1 MNEPSNRD
9 QTTKSKKKDSLVPAL
24 VISGGLHV
32 LLVIVLLWGAD
43 FSSDTK
49 PTPKAG
55 RSIEATVIDP
65 AVVNAQAQK
74 IREQRN
80 QAKREEAERLKRLE
94 QQAKQLEKQREQEEQ
109 RLREVKRKKLEVE
122 RQAREEQK
130 QIAEQQAKA
139 KEQARIA
146 KKEAEQAERDRQ
158 RKLEEKREAE
168 LAAEKAEKARQEK
181 RAAERK
187 AEEEAKKAEAE
198 RQRKLEEKRKAEEQA
213 LKEAEQ
219 ARKEAEQARKEAE
232 RRAEEAKRQQREQ
245 EAALNDLFSGLES
258 EASQRQSARGQFVE
272 DEVARYGAIFEQMIQ
287 QRLIVDDGLSGQ
299 ECVVNMR
306 LSPTGLLL
314 NVEQKAGNTRLC
326 RATKTAVAS
335 VSQFPMPDDGD
346 IIAKLRDIELTVR
359 PN

>member
-1 MNEPSNRD
+1 MNEPNHRD
-9 QTTKSKKKDSLVPAL
+9 QATKSKKKDSLVPAL
-24 VISGGLHV
+24 AISGGLHV

-43 FSSDTK
+43 FTSDAK

-65 AVVNAQAQK
+65 AVVNAQAKK
-74 IREQRN
+74 IRAQRD

-94 QQAKQLEKQREQEEQ
+94 QQAKRLEQQREQEEQ
-109 RLREVKRKKLEVE
+109 RLRDVKRKKLEAE
-122 RQAREEQK
+122 RQARDEQK
-130 QIAEQQAKA
+130 RIAEEQAKA
-139 KEQARIA
+139 KEQARLA
-146 KKEAEQAERDRQ
+146 KQQAEQAERERQ
-158 RKLEEKREAE
+158 RKLEQQRKAE

-181 RAAERK
+181 LAAER
-187 AEEEAKKAEAE
+187 KAEAE

-232 RRAEEAKRQQREQ
+232 RRAQEAKRQQQEQ

-258 EASQRQSARGQFVE
+258 EASQRQSARGQFVD
-272 DEVARYGAIFEQMIQ
+272 DEVARYGAIFTQMIQ

-314 NVEQKAGNTRLC
+314 NVEQKAGNSRLC

>member
-1 MNEPSNRD
+1 MNEPND
-9 QTTKSKKKDSLVPAL
+9 KPTHQKSGKDSLIPAL
-24 VISGGLHV
+24 AISALLHV
-32 LLVIVLLWGAD
+32 VLVIVLLWGAD
-43 FSSDTK
+43 FSSDST

-55 RSIEATVIDP
+55 RAIDATVIDP
-65 AVVNAQAQK
+65 AVVNAQAKK

-94 QQAKQLEKQREQEEQ
+94 QQAKRLEQQREQEEQ
-109 RLREVKRKKLEVE
+109 RLREVKRQKLEAE

-130 QIAEQQAKA
+130 RIAEQQAKA
-139 KEQARIA
+139 EEQARIA
-146 KKEAEQAERDRQ
+146 KQKAERAERERQ
-158 RKLEEKREAE
+158 RKLEEKRKAE

-181 RAAERK
+181 LAAQRK

-198 RQRKLEEKRKAEEQA
+198 RQRKLAERKKAEEEA
-213 LKEAEQ
+213 RKAEQ
-219 ARKEAEQARKEAE
+219 ARQEAE
-232 RRAEEAKRQQREQ
+232 RKAQEAKRRQQEQ

-258 EASQRQSARGQFVE
+258 EASQRQSARGQFIQ
-272 DEVARYGAIFEQMIQ
+272 DEVARYGAIFTQMIQ

-314 NVEQKAGNTRLC
+314 NVEEKAGNTRLC

-335 VSQFPMPDDGD
+335 VSQFPMPEDGD

>member
-1 MNEPSNRD
+1 MNEPNHRD
-9 QTTKSKKKDSLVPAL
+9 QATKSKKKDSLVPAL
-24 VISGGLHV
+24 AISGGLHV

-43 FSSDTK
+43 FTSDAK

-65 AVVNAQAQK
+65 AVVNAQAKK
-74 IREQRN
+74 IRAQRD

-94 QQAKQLEKQREQEEQ
+94 QQAKRLEQQREQEEQ
-109 RLREVKRKKLEVE
+109 RLRDVKRKKLEAE

-130 QIAEQQAKA
+130 RIAEEQAKA
-139 KEQARIA
+139 KEQARLA
-146 KKEAEQAERDRQ
+146 KQQAEQAERERQ
-158 RKLEEKREAE
+158 RKLEQQRKAE

-181 RAAERK
+181 LAAER
-187 AEEEAKKAEAE
+187 KAEAE
-198 RQRKLEEKRKAEEQA
+198 RQRKLEAKRKAEEQA

-232 RRAEEAKRQQREQ
+232 RRAQEAKRQQQEQ

-258 EASQRQSARGQFVE
+258 EASQRQSARGQFVD
-272 DEVARYGAIFEQMIQ
+272 DEVARYGAIFTQMIQ

-314 NVEQKAGNTRLC
+314 NVEQKAGNSRLC
-326 RATKTAVAS
+326 RATKTAIAS

>member
-1 MNEPSNRD
+1 M
-9 QTTKSKKKDSLVPAL
+9 PAL
-24 VISGGLHV
+24 AISAVLHV
-32 LLVIVLLWGAD
+32 VLVIVLLWGAD
-43 FSSDTK
+43 FSSDST

-55 RSIEATVIDP
+55 RAIDATVIDP
-65 AVVNAQAQK
+65 AVVNAQAKK
-74 IREQRN
+74 IREQRD

-94 QQAKQLEKQREQEEQ
+94 QQAKRLEQQREQEEQ
-109 RLREVKRKKLEVE
+109 RLREVKRQKLEAE

-130 QIAEQQAKA
+130 RIAEQKAKA
-139 KEQARIA
+139 EEQARIA
-146 KKEAEQAERDRQ
+146 KQKAEQAERERQ
-158 RKLEEKREAE
+158 RKLEEKRKAE

-181 RAAERK
+181 LAAQRK

-198 RQRKLEEKRKAEEQA
+198 RQRKLAERKKAEEEA
-213 LKEAEQ
+213 RKAEQ
-219 ARKEAEQARKEAE
+219 ARQEAE
-232 RRAEEAKRQQREQ
+232 RKAQ

-258 EASQRQSARGQFVE
+258 EASQRQTARGQFIQ
-272 DEVARYGAIFEQMIQ
+272 DEVARYGAIFTQMIQ

-314 NVEQKAGNTRLC
+314 NVEEKAGNTRLC

-335 VSQFPMPDDGD
+335 VSQFPMPEDGD

>member
-1 MNEPSNRD
+1 M
-9 QTTKSKKKDSLVPAL
+9 VPAL

-94 QQAKQLEKQREQEEQ
+94 QQAKQLEQQREQEEQ
-109 RLREVKRKKLEVE
+109 RLREVKRKKLEAE

-130 QIAEQQAKA
+130 RIAEEQAKA
-139 KEQARIA
+139 KEQARLA
-146 KKEAEQAERDRQ
+146 KQQAEQAERERQ
-158 RKLEEKREAE
+158 RKLEQQRKAE

-181 RAAERK
+181 LAAER
-187 AEEEAKKAEAE
+187 KAEAE
-198 RQRKLEEKRKAEEQA
+198 RQRKLEAKRKAEEQA

-232 RRAEEAKRQQREQ
+232 RRAQEAKRQQQEQ

-258 EASQRQSARGQFVE
+258 EASQRQSARGQFVD
-272 DEVARYGAIFEQMIQ
+272 DEVARYGAIFTQMIQ

-314 NVEQKAGNTRLC
+314 NVEQKAGNSRLC

>member
-1 MNEPSNRD
+1 MNEPNHRD
-9 QTTKSKKKDSLVPAL
+9 QATKSKKKDSLVPAL
-24 VISGGLHV
+24 AISGGLHV

-43 FSSDTK
+43 FTSDAK

-65 AVVNAQAQK
+65 AVVNAQAKK
-74 IREQRN
+74 IRAQRD

-94 QQAKQLEKQREQEEQ
+94 QQAKRLEQQREQEEQ
-109 RLREVKRKKLEVE
+109 RLRDVKRKKLEAE

-130 QIAEQQAKA
+130 RIAEEQAKA
-139 KEQARIA
+139 KEQARLA
-146 KKEAEQAERDRQ
+146 KQQAEQAERERQ
-158 RKLEEKREAE
+158 RKLEQQRKAE

-181 RAAERK
+181 LAAER
-187 AEEEAKKAEAE
+187 KAEAE
-198 RQRKLEEKRKAEEQA
+198 RQRKLEAKRKAEEQA

-232 RRAEEAKRQQREQ
+232 RRAQEAKRQQQEQ

-258 EASQRQSARGQFVE
+258 EASQRQSARGQFVD
-272 DEVARYGAIFEQMIQ
+272 DEVARYGAIFTQMIQ

-314 NVEQKAGNTRLC
+314 NVEQKAGNSRLC

>member
-1 MNEPSNRD
+1 MNEPNHRD
-9 QTTKSKKKDSLVPAL
+9 QATKSKKKDSLVPAL
-24 VISGGLHV
+24 AISGGLHV

-43 FSSDTK
+43 FTSDAK

-94 QQAKQLEKQREQEEQ
+94 QQAKRLEQQREQEEQ
-109 RLREVKRKKLEVE
+109 RLREVKRKKLEAE

-130 QIAEQQAKA
+130 RIAEEQAKA
-139 KEQARIA
+139 KEQARLA
-146 KKEAEQAERDRQ
+146 KQQAEQAERERQ
-158 RKLEEKREAE
+158 RKLEQQRKAE

-181 RAAERK
+181 LAAER
-187 AEEEAKKAEAE
+187 KAEAE
-198 RQRKLEEKRKAEEQA
+198 RQRKLEAKRKAEEQA

-232 RRAEEAKRQQREQ
+232 RRAEEAKRQQQEQ

-258 EASQRQSARGQFVE
+258 EASQRQSARGQFVD
-272 DEVARYGAIFEQMIQ
+272 DEVARYGAIFTQMIQ

-314 NVEQKAGNTRLC
+314 NVEQKAGNSRLC

>member
-1 MNEPSNRD
+1 MNEPNHRD
-9 QTTKSKKKDSLVPAL
+9 QATKSKKKDSLVPAL
-24 VISGGLHV
+24 AISGGLHV

-43 FSSDTK
+43 FTSDAK

-74 IREQRN
+74 IRAQRD

-94 QQAKQLEKQREQEEQ
+94 QQAKRLEQQREQEEQ
-109 RLREVKRKKLEVE
+109 RLREVKRKKLEAE

-130 QIAEQQAKA
+130 RIAEEQAKA
-139 KEQARIA
+139 KEQARLA
-146 KKEAEQAERDRQ
+146 KQQAEQAERERQ
-158 RKLEEKREAE
+158 RKLEQQRKAE

-181 RAAERK
+181 LAAER
-187 AEEEAKKAEAE
+187 KAEAE
-198 RQRKLEEKRKAEEQA
+198 RQRKLEAKRKAEEQA

-232 RRAEEAKRQQREQ
+232 RRAQEAKRQQQEQ

-258 EASQRQSARGQFVE
+258 EASQRQSARGQFVD
-272 DEVARYGAIFEQMIQ
+272 DEVARYGAIFTQMIQ

-314 NVEQKAGNTRLC
+314 NVEQKAGNSRLC

>member
-1 MNEPSNRD
+1 M
-9 QTTKSKKKDSLVPAL
+9 VPAL
-24 VISGGLHV
+24 AISGGLHV

-43 FSSDTK
+43 FTSDAK

-94 QQAKQLEKQREQEEQ
+94 QQAKRLEQQREQEEQ
-109 RLREVKRKKLEVE
+109 RLREVKRKKLEAE

-130 QIAEQQAKA
+130 RIAEEQAKA
-139 KEQARIA
+139 KEQARLA
-146 KKEAEQAERDRQ
+146 KQQAEQAERERQ
-158 RKLEEKREAE
+158 RKLEQQRKAE

-181 RAAERK
+181 LAAER
-187 AEEEAKKAEAE
+187 KAEAE
-198 RQRKLEEKRKAEEQA
+198 RQRKLEAKRKAEEQA

-232 RRAEEAKRQQREQ
+232 RRAEEAKRQQQEQ

-258 EASQRQSARGQFVE
+258 EASQRQSARGQFVD
-272 DEVARYGAIFEQMIQ
+272 DEVARYGAIFTQMIQ

-314 NVEQKAGNTRLC
+314 NVEQKAGNSRLC

>member
-1 MNEPSNRD
+1 MMNEPNHRD
-9 QTTKSKKKDSLVPAL
+9 QATKSKKKDSLVPAL
-24 VISGGLHV
+24 AISGGLHV

-43 FSSDTK
+43 FTSDAK

-94 QQAKQLEKQREQEEQ
+94 QQAKRLEQQREQEEQ
-109 RLREVKRKKLEVE
+109 RLREVKRKKLEAE

-130 QIAEQQAKA
+130 RIAEEQAKA
-139 KEQARIA
+139 KEQARLA
-146 KKEAEQAERDRQ
+146 KQQAEQAERERQ
-158 RKLEEKREAE
+158 RKLEQQRKAE

-181 RAAERK
+181 LAAER
-187 AEEEAKKAEAE
+187 KAEAE
-198 RQRKLEEKRKAEEQA
+198 RQRKLEAKRKAEEQA

-232 RRAEEAKRQQREQ
+232 RRAEEAKRQQQEQ

-258 EASQRQSARGQFVE
+258 EASQRQSARGQFVD
-272 DEVARYGAIFEQMIQ
+272 DEVARYGAIFTQMIQ

-314 NVEQKAGNTRLC
+314 NVEQKAGNSRLC

>member
-1 MNEPSNRD
+1 MNEPNHRD
-9 QTTKSKKKDSLVPAL
+9 QATKSKKKDSLVPAL
-24 VISGGLHV
+24 AISGGLHV

-43 FSSDTK
+43 FTSDAK

-65 AVVNAQAQK
+65 AVVNAQAKK
-74 IREQRN
+74 IRAQRD

-94 QQAKQLEKQREQEEQ
+94 QQAKRLEQQREQEEQ
-109 RLREVKRKKLEVE
+109 RLRDVKRKKLEAE

-130 QIAEQQAKA
+130 RIAEEQAKA
-139 KEQARIA
+139 KEQARLA
-146 KKEAEQAERDRQ
+146 KQQAEQAERERQ
-158 RKLEEKREAE
+158 RKLEQQRKAE

-181 RAAERK
+181 LAAER
-187 AEEEAKKAEAE
+187 KAEAE
-198 RQRKLEEKRKAEEQA
+198 RQRKLEAKRKAEEQA

-232 RRAEEAKRQQREQ
+232 QARKEAERRAQEAKRQQQEQ

-258 EASQRQSARGQFVE
+258 EASQRQSARGQFVD
-272 DEVARYGAIFEQMIQ
+272 DEVARYGAIFTQMIQ

-314 NVEQKAGNTRLC
+314 NVEQKAGNSRLC

>member
-1 MNEPSNRD
+1 MNEPTDKNKP
-9 QTTKSKKKDSLVPAL
+9 TKRKSKKDSLVPAL
-24 VISGGLHV
+24 IISGGLHV

-43 FSSDTK
+43 FSSDAT
-49 PTPKAG
+49 PTPKSG
-55 RSIEATVIDP
+55 RTIDATVIDP
-65 AVVNAQAQK
+65 AVVSAQAKK
-74 IREQRN
+74 IREQRD

-94 QQAKQLEKQREQEEQ
+94 QQAKRLEQQREQEEQ
-109 RLREVKRKKLEVE
+109 RLREVKRQKLEAE

-130 QIAEQQAKA
+130 RIAEQKA
-139 KEQARIA
+139 KSEEQARIA
-146 KKEAEQAERDRQ
+146 KQQAEQAERDRQ
-158 RKLEEKREAE
+158 RKLEEKRQAE
-168 LAAEKAEKARQEK
+168 LAAQKAEKARQEK
-181 RAAERK
+181 LAAQRK
-187 AEEEAKKAEAE
+187 AEKKAEAE
-198 RQRKLEEKRKAEEQA
+198 RQRKLAEKRKAEEQA

-219 ARKEAEQARKEAE
+219 ARKKAEQARKEAE
-232 RRAEEAKRQQREQ
+232 RRAEEAKRQQQEQ

-258 EASQRQSARGQFVE
+258 EASQRQSARGQFIQ
-272 DEVARYGAIFEQMIQ
+272 DEVARYGAIFTQMIQ

-314 NVEQKAGNTRLC
+314 NVEEKAGNTRLC

-335 VSQFPMPDDGD
+335 VSQFPMPEDGD

>member
-1 MNEPSNRD
+1 MNEPNHRD
-9 QTTKSKKKDSLVPAL
+9 QATKSKKKDSLVPAL
-24 VISGGLHV
+24 AISGGLHV

-43 FSSDTK
+43 FTSDAK

-65 AVVNAQAQK
+65 AVVNAQAKK
-74 IREQRN
+74 IRAQRD

-94 QQAKQLEKQREQEEQ
+94 QQAKRLEQQREQEEQ
-109 RLREVKRKKLEVE
+109 RLREVKRKKLEAE

-130 QIAEQQAKA
+130 RIAEEQAKA
-139 KEQARIA
+139 KEQARLA
-146 KKEAEQAERDRQ
+146 KQQAEQAERERQ
-158 RKLEEKREAE
+158 RKLEQQRKAE

-181 RAAERK
+181 LAAER
-187 AEEEAKKAEAE
+187 KAEAE
-198 RQRKLEEKRKAEEQA
+198 RQRKLEAKRKAEEQA

-232 RRAEEAKRQQREQ
+232 RRAEEAKRQQQEQ

-258 EASQRQSARGQFVE
+258 EASQRQSARGQFVD
-272 DEVARYGAIFEQMIQ
+272 DEVARYGAIFTQMIQ

-314 NVEQKAGNTRLC
+314 NVEQKAGNSRLC

>member
-1 MNEPSNRD
+1 MNEPNNRE
-9 QTTKSKKKDSLVPAL
+9 QTTKGKKKDSLVPAL

-94 QQAKQLEKQREQEEQ
+94 QQAKQLEQQREQEEQ
-109 RLREVKRKKLEVE
+109 RLREVKRKKLEAE

-130 QIAEQQAKA
+130 RIAEEQAKA
-139 KEQARIA
+139 KEQARLA
-146 KKEAEQAERDRQ
+146 KQQAEQAERERQ
-158 RKLEEKREAE
+158 RKLEQQRKAE

-181 RAAERK
+181 LAAER
-187 AEEEAKKAEAE
+187 KAEAE
-198 RQRKLEEKRKAEEQA
+198 RQRKLEAKRKAEEQA

-232 RRAEEAKRQQREQ
+232 RRAQEAKRQQQEQ

-258 EASQRQSARGQFVE
+258 EASQRQSARGQFVD
-272 DEVARYGAIFEQMIQ
+272 DEVARYGAIFTQMIQ

-314 NVEQKAGNTRLC
+314 NVEQKAGNSRLC

>member
-1 MNEPSNRD
+1 MNEPNHRD
-9 QTTKSKKKDSLVPAL
+9 QATKSKKKDSLVPAL
-24 VISGGLHV
+24 AISGGLHV

-43 FSSDTK
+43 FTSDAK

-65 AVVNAQAQK
+65 AVVNAQAKK
-74 IREQRN
+74 IRAQRD

-94 QQAKQLEKQREQEEQ
+94 QQAKRLEQQREQEEQ
-109 RLREVKRKKLEVE
+109 RLRDVKRKKLEAE

-130 QIAEQQAKA
+130 RIAEEQAKA
-139 KEQARIA
+139 KEQARLA
-146 KKEAEQAERDRQ
+146 KQQAEQAERERQ
-158 RKLEEKREAE
+158 RKLEQQRKAE

-181 RAAERK
+181 LAAER
-187 AEEEAKKAEAE
+187 KAEAE
-198 RQRKLEEKRKAEEQA
+198 RQRKLEAKRKAEEQA

-232 RRAEEAKRQQREQ
+232 RRAEEAKRQQQEQ

-258 EASQRQSARGQFVE
+258 EASQRQSARGQFVD
-272 DEVARYGAIFEQMIQ
+272 DEVARYGAIFTQMIQ

-314 NVEQKAGNTRLC
+314 NVEQKAGNSRLC

>member
-1 MNEPSNRD
+1 MNEPNHRD
-9 QTTKSKKKDSLVPAL
+9 QATKSKKKDSLVPAL
-24 VISGGLHV
+24 AISGGLHV

-43 FSSDTK
+43 FTSDAK

-74 IREQRN
+74 IRAQRD

-94 QQAKQLEKQREQEEQ
+94 QQAKRLEQQREQEEQ
-109 RLREVKRKKLEVE
+109 RLRDVKRKKLEAE

-130 QIAEQQAKA
+130 RIAEEQAKA
-139 KEQARIA
+139 KEQARLA
-146 KKEAEQAERDRQ
+146 KQQAEQAERERQ
-158 RKLEEKREAE
+158 RKLEQQRKAE

-181 RAAERK
+181 LAAER
-187 AEEEAKKAEAE
+187 KAEAE
-198 RQRKLEEKRKAEEQA
+198 RQRKLEAKRKAEEQA

-232 RRAEEAKRQQREQ
+232 RRAEEAKRQQQEQ

-258 EASQRQSARGQFVE
+258 EASQRQSARGQFIQ
-272 DEVARYGAIFEQMIQ
+272 DEVARYGAIFTQMIQ

-314 NVEQKAGNTRLC
+314 NVEEKAGNTRLC

-335 VSQFPMPDDGD
+335 VSQFPMPEDGD

>member
-1 MNEPSNRD
+1 MNEPNHRD
-9 QTTKSKKKDSLVPAL
+9 QATKSKKKDSLVPAL
-24 VISGGLHV
+24 AISGGLHV

-43 FSSDTK
+43 FTSDAK

-65 AVVNAQAQK
+65 AVVNAQAKK
-74 IREQRN
+74 IRAQRD

-94 QQAKQLEKQREQEEQ
+94 QQAKRLEQQREQEEQ
-109 RLREVKRKKLEVE
+109 RLREVKRKKLEAE

-130 QIAEQQAKA
+130 RIAEEQAKA
-139 KEQARIA
+139 KEQARLA
-146 KKEAEQAERDRQ
+146 KQQAEQAERERQ
-158 RKLEEKREAE
+158 RKLEQQRKAE
-168 LAAEKAEKARQEK
+168 LAAEKAEKAREEK
-181 RAAERK
+181 LAAER
-187 AEEEAKKAEAE
+187 KAEAE
-198 RQRKLEEKRKAEEQA
+198 RQRKLEAKRKAEEQA

-232 RRAEEAKRQQREQ
+232 RRAEEAKRQQQEQ

-258 EASQRQSARGQFVE
+258 EASQRQSARGQFVD
-272 DEVARYGAIFEQMIQ
+272 DEVARYGAIFTQMIQ

-314 NVEQKAGNTRLC
+314 NVEQKAGNSRLC

>member
-1 MNEPSNRD
+1 MNEPNHRD
-9 QTTKSKKKDSLVPAL
+9 QATKSKKKDSLVPAL
-24 VISGGLHV
+24 AISGGLHV

-43 FSSDTK
+43 FTSDAK

-74 IREQRN
+74 IRAQRD

-94 QQAKQLEKQREQEEQ
+94 QQAKRLEQQREQEEQ
-109 RLREVKRKKLEVE
+109 RLREVKRKKLEAE

-130 QIAEQQAKA
+130 RIAEEQAKA
-139 KEQARIA
+139 KEQARLA
-146 KKEAEQAERDRQ
+146 KQQAEQAERERQ
-158 RKLEEKREAE
+158 RKLEQQRKAE

-181 RAAERK
+181 LAAER
-187 AEEEAKKAEAE
+187 KAEAE
-198 RQRKLEEKRKAEEQA
+198 RQRKLEAKRKAEEQA

-232 RRAEEAKRQQREQ
+232 RRAEEAKRQQQEQ

-258 EASQRQSARGQFVE
+258 EASQRQSARGQFVD
-272 DEVARYGAIFEQMIQ
+272 DEVARYGAIFTQMIQ

-314 NVEQKAGNTRLC
+314 NVEQKAGNSRLC

>member
-1 MNEPSNRD
+1 MNEPNHRD
-9 QTTKSKKKDSLVPAL
+9 QATKSKKKDSLVPAL
-24 VISGGLHV
+24 AISGGLHV

-43 FSSDTK
+43 FTSDAK

-74 IREQRN
+74 IRQQRD

-94 QQAKQLEKQREQEEQ
+94 QQAKRLEQQREQEEQ
-109 RLREVKRKKLEVE
+109 RLREVKRKKLEAE

-130 QIAEQQAKA
+130 RIAEEQAKA
-139 KEQARIA
+139 KEQARLA
-146 KKEAEQAERDRQ
+146 KQQAEQAERERQ
-158 RKLEEKREAE
+158 RKLEQQRKAE

-181 RAAERK
+181 LAAER
-187 AEEEAKKAEAE
+187 KAEAE
-198 RQRKLEEKRKAEEQA
+198 RQRKLEAKRKAEEQA

-232 RRAEEAKRQQREQ
+232 RRAQEAKRQQQEQ

-258 EASQRQSARGQFVE
+258 EASQRQSARGQFVD
-272 DEVARYGAIFEQMIQ
+272 DEVARYGAIFTQMIQ

-314 NVEQKAGNTRLC
+314 NVEQKAGNSRLC

>member
-1 MNEPSNRD
+1 MI
-9 QTTKSKKKDSLVPAL
+9 PAL
-24 VISGGLHV
+24 AISAVLHLV
-32 LLVIVLLWGAD
+32 LVIVLLWGAD
-43 FSSDTK
+43 FTSDAK

-65 AVVNAQAQK
+65 AVVNAQAKK

-94 QQAKQLEKQREQEEQ
+94 QQAKRLEQQREQEEQ
-109 RLREVKRKKLEVE
+109 RLRDVKRQKLEAE

-130 QIAEQQAKA
+130 RIAEQQAKA
-139 KEQARIA
+139 EEQARIA
-146 KKEAEQAERDRQ
+146 KQKAERAERERK
-158 RKLEEKREAE
+158 RKLEEKRKAE

-181 RAAERK
+181 LAAQRK

-198 RQRKLEEKRKAEEQA
+198 RQRKLAERKKAEEEA
-213 LKEAEQ
+213 RKAEQ
-219 ARKEAEQARKEAE
+219 ARQEAE
-232 RRAEEAKRQQREQ
+232 RKAQEAKRRQQEQ

-258 EASQRQSARGQFVE
+258 EASQRQSARGQFIQ
-272 DEVARYGAIFEQMIQ
+272 DEVARYGAIFTQMIQ

-314 NVEQKAGNTRLC
+314 NVEEKAGNTRLC

-335 VSQFPMPDDGD
+335 VSQFPMPEDGD

>member
-1 MNEPSNRD
+1 MNEPNHRD
-9 QTTKSKKKDSLVPAL
+9 QATKSKKKDSLVPAL
-24 VISGGLHV
+24 AISGGLHV

-43 FSSDTK
+43 FTSDAK

-65 AVVNAQAQK
+65 AVVNAQANK
-74 IREQRN
+74 IRAQRD

-94 QQAKQLEKQREQEEQ
+94 QQAKRLEQQREQEEQ
-109 RLREVKRKKLEVE
+109 RLREVKRKKLEAE

-130 QIAEQQAKA
+130 RIAEEQAKA
-139 KEQARIA
+139 KEQARLA
-146 KKEAEQAERDRQ
+146 KQQAEQAERERQ
-158 RKLEEKREAE
+158 RKLEQQRKAE

-181 RAAERK
+181 LAAER
-187 AEEEAKKAEAE
+187 KAEAE
-198 RQRKLEEKRKAEEQA
+198 RQRKLEAKRKAEEQA

-232 RRAEEAKRQQREQ
+232 RRAQEAKRQQQEQ

-258 EASQRQSARGQFVE
+258 EASQRQSARGQFVD
-272 DEVARYGAIFEQMIQ
+272 DEVARYGAIFTQMIQ

-314 NVEQKAGNTRLC
+314 NVEQKAGNSRLC

>member
-1 MNEPSNRD
+1 MNEPNHRD
-9 QTTKSKKKDSLVPAL
+9 QATKSKKKDSLVPAL
-24 VISGGLHV
+24 AISGGLHV

-43 FSSDTK
+43 FTSDAK

-65 AVVNAQAQK
+65 AVVNAQAKK
-74 IREQRN
+74 IRQQRD

-94 QQAKQLEKQREQEEQ
+94 QQAKRLEQQREQEEQ
-109 RLREVKRKKLEVE
+109 RLREVKRKKLEAE

-130 QIAEQQAKA
+130 RIAEEQAKA
-139 KEQARIA
+139 KEQARLA
-146 KKEAEQAERDRQ
+146 KQQAEQAERERQ
-158 RKLEEKREAE
+158 RKLEQQRKAE

-181 RAAERK
+181 LAAER
-187 AEEEAKKAEAE
+187 KAEAE
-198 RQRKLEEKRKAEEQA
+198 RQRKLEAKRKAEEQA

-232 RRAEEAKRQQREQ
+232 RRAQEAKRQQQEQ

-258 EASQRQSARGQFVE
+258 EASQRQSARGQFV
-272 DEVARYGAIFEQMIQ
+272 DNEVARYGAIFTQMIQ

-314 NVEQKAGNTRLC
+314 NVEQKAGNSRLC

>member
-1 MNEPSNRD
+1 MNEPNHRD
-9 QTTKSKKKDSLVPAL
+9 QATKSKKKDSLVPAL
-24 VISGGLHV
+24 AISGGLHV

-43 FSSDTK
+43 FTSDAK

-74 IREQRN
+74 IRQQRD

-94 QQAKQLEKQREQEEQ
+94 QQAKRLEQQREQEEQ
-109 RLREVKRKKLEVE
+109 RLREVKRKKLEAE

-130 QIAEQQAKA
+130 RIAEEQAKA
-139 KEQARIA
+139 KEQARLA
-146 KKEAEQAERDRQ
+146 KQQAEQAERERQ
-158 RKLEEKREAE
+158 RKLEQQRKAE

-181 RAAERK
+181 LAAER
-187 AEEEAKKAEAE
+187 KAEAE
-198 RQRKLEEKRKAEEQA
+198 RQRKLEAKRKAEEQA

-232 RRAEEAKRQQREQ
+232 RRAEEAKRQQQEQ

-258 EASQRQSARGQFVE
+258 EASQRQSARGQFVD
-272 DEVARYGAIFEQMIQ
+272 DEVARYGAIFTQMIQ

-314 NVEQKAGNTRLC
+314 NVEQKAGNSRLC

>member
-1 MNEPSNRD
+1 MNEPNHRD
-9 QTTKSKKKDSLVPAL
+9 QATKSKKKDSLVPAL
-24 VISGGLHV
+24 AISGGLHV

-43 FSSDTK
+43 FTSDAK

-65 AVVNAQAQK
+65 AVVNAQAKK
-74 IREQRN
+74 IRAQRD

-94 QQAKQLEKQREQEEQ
+94 QQAKRLEQQREQEEQ
-109 RLREVKRKKLEVE
+109 RLREVKRKKLEAE

-130 QIAEQQAKA
+130 RIAEEQAKA
-139 KEQARIA
+139 KEQARLA
-146 KKEAEQAERDRQ
+146 KQQAEQAERERQ
-158 RKLEEKREAE
+158 RKLEQQRKAE

-181 RAAERK
+181 LAAER
-187 AEEEAKKAEAE
+187 KAEAE
-198 RQRKLEEKRKAEEQA
+198 RQRKLEAKRKAEEQA

-232 RRAEEAKRQQREQ
+232 RRAQEAKRQQQEQ

-258 EASQRQSARGQFVE
+258 EASQRQSARGQFVD
-272 DEVARYGAIFEQMIQ
+272 DEVARYGAIFTQMIQ

-314 NVEQKAGNTRLC
+314 NVEQKAGNSRLC